1 MNLITPTLAG
11 IVTALVLQLGLSSFA
26 GYVAE
31 CCMNDQHAQPLWYAM
46 LSEPLGGLASI
57 APGLITGWLSRSNAI
72 LAGFMAGL
80 FGSTM
85 YAGTFHTMWRT
96 VVEDGAVVEMVVRLL
111 ALGSGAAIVSA
122 AAAGAAQF
130 LRSNERVQPTCDD
143 ARG

>member
-1 MNLITPTLAG
+1 MNLVTPILAG
-11 IVTALVLQLGLSSFA
+11 IVAALGLQVGLSSFA

-31 CCMNDQHAQPLWYAM
+31 CCMNDQYAQPLWYAV
-46 LSEPLGGLASI
+46 LSAPLGGLASI
-57 APGLITGWLSRSNAI
+57 APGFITGWLAKSKGI

-80 FGSTM
+80 FGSVI
-85 YAGTFHTMWRT
+85 YAGTLHTMWHT
-96 VVEDGAVVEMVVRLL
+96 VVEDGAVVEMLVRLL

-130 LRSNERVQPTCDD
+130 LRSNRRVQPTCAD